1 MKVVFNGSVKDVP
14 LSEVTL
20 SNYIVPQ
27 REERFWHVIQE
38 KVEYDRNTGKKLSRP
53 VLQKYDTKSYPQTMK
68 YLKDAGYTITVLHDP
83 TEWVKRQ
90 NEAKAAAQRAA
101 AERKA
106 KADAAAKVAE
116 REALK
121 AELRKEMEDESEK
134 MRKELLAELKKE
146 QEKKNNKK

>member
-1 MKVVFNGSVKDVP
+1 MKVRFNGGVKDVP
-14 LSEVTL
+14 LSEVTPA
-20 SNYIVPQ
+20 NYIVPQ

-121 AELRKEMEDESEK
+121 AELRKE
-134 MRKELLAELKKE
+134 LLAELKEEQKKKKE
-146 QEKKNNKK
+146 NNKK